1 MKFKSTVKELEAKL
15 QHVAAIVDAKAT
27 IPVYQHVRL
36 LVQGGKTTL
45 TGRAPY
51 ATLEVQVTNDAPE
64 DGAILLPAK
73 KLQQILP
80 NLPDANITLELVND
94 KITLRSG
101 RYKGELV
108 TLPADTFEGNPE
120 VPEFDKKT
128 LGLPG
133 LKDLIAAT
141 IFAVPSDGDKYTV
154 KVGLLESTGKEVRI
168 VGTNGLHL
176 VLSSYP
182 GIAGE
187 FKLIWPRTAM
197 ELVQDLSGDT
207 VVISETESAF
217 VFQTATETLF
227 VNKVSGEFPPYERLL
242 PSKHATEIAVP
253 KAVFQSA
260 IARVQPFAD
269 EEVPAI
275 VFSVAKDGT
284 ALALKARS
292 NATGFA
298 DDTIEVTTTG
308 VGQEIILNAKLL
320 TDFVEK
326 ASGETALLIRVNDER
341 QPVDF
346 ISGANYRML
355 VMPIPVNAPAPA
367 AAPAPE
373 TETTTKKKK

>member
-51 ATLEVQVTNDAPE
+51 ATLEVQVTNDGPE
-64 DGAILLPAK
+64 DGAMLLPAK

-80 NLPDANITLELVND
+80 NLPDANVTLELVND

-108 TLPADTFEGNPE
+108 TLPADNFEGTPE

-133 LKDLIAAT
+133 LKDLISST

-176 VLSSYP
+176 VVASYA

-187 FKLIWPRTAM
+187 FKIVWPRTAM
-197 ELVQDLSGDT
+197 ELVQDLNGDT
-207 VVISETESAF
+207 VTISETESAF

-242 PSKHATEIAVP
+242 PTKHATEVSVP
-253 KAVFQSA
+253 KAVFASA

-275 VFSVAKDGT
+275 VFSLAKDG
-284 ALALKARS
+284 AVLALKARS

-298 DDTIEVTTTG
+298 DDTIEVTTAG
-308 VGQEIILNAKLL
+308 AAQEIILNAKLL

-326 ASGETALLIRVNDER
+326 ASGETALLIRLNDDR

-346 ISGANYRML
+346 VSGNNYRML
-355 VMPIPVNAPAPA
+355 VMPIPVSAPAPA
-367 AAPAPE
+367 AVPATEPE
-373 TETTTKKKK
+373 SSKKKK

>member
-51 ATLEVQVTNDAPE
+51 ATLEVQVTNDGPE
-64 DGAILLPAK
+64 DGAMLLPAK

-80 NLPDANITLELVND
+80 NLPDASVTLELIND

-101 RYKGELV
+101 KYRGELV
-108 TLPADTFEGNPE
+108 TLPADNFEGTPE

-133 LKDLIAAT
+133 LKDLIAST

-154 KVGLLESTGKEVRI
+154 KVGLLESTGQEVRI

-176 VLSSYP
+176 VLSSYT
-182 GIAGE
+182 GAAGE

-197 ELVQDLSGDT
+197 ELVQDLNGDT
-207 VVISETESAF
+207 VTISETESAF

-242 PSKHATEIAVP
+242 PKEHKTEISVP
-253 KAVFQSA
+253 KAVFLSA

-275 VFSVAKDGT
+275 VFSVSKDGT
-284 ALALKARS
+284 TLALKARS

-298 DDTIEVTTTG
+298 DDTIEVVTTG
-308 VGQEIILNAKLL
+308 AGQEIILNAKLL

-326 ASGETALLIRVNDER
+326 SSGETALLIRINDDR

-346 ISGANYRML
+346 ISGNNYRML
-355 VMPIPVNAPAPA
+355 VMPIPVGTPAPAAPAPA
-367 AAPAPE
+367 AEPE
-373 TETTTKKKK
+373 TKKKK